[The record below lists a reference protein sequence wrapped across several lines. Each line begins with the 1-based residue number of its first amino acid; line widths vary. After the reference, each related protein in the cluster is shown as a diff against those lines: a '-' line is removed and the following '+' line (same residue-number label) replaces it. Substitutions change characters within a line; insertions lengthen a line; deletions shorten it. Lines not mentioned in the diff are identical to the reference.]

1 MKKIMEKLLFG
12 TQSKDEYQEKIYT
25 QYIAEA
31 GFLVMLINFIY
42 IIIKTI
48 YYKEITIDIIVCLS
62 LFLIFSGYL
71 TIKFFFSKVD
81 SINIYSKKELKQYNR
96 KLIKISTIQGII
108 FLIIFSSLSYFI
120 DNKIT
125 WITNILV
132 SILFGIAMYLGNK
145 INAKNSLK
153 INNKL
158 ND

>member
-31 GFLVMLINFIY
+31 GFLVMIINFIY
-42 IIIKTI
+42 MITKTI
-48 YYKEITIDIIVCLS
+48 YYKEITIDIIICLS

-71 TIKFFFSKVD
+71 TIKIFFNKID
-81 SINIYSKKELKQYNR
+81 SINIYSKKELKKYN
-96 KLIKISTIQGII
+96 KQLIKISTIQGII
-108 FLIIFSSLSYFI
+108 FLIIFSILSYFI
-120 DNKIT
+120 DNEIT
-125 WITNILV
+125 WSTNILV
-132 SILFGIAMYLGNK
+132 SIFFGIAMYFGNK

-153 INNKL
+153 INNEL